1 MKFVVWTADISSN
14 GSRKVVV
21 KLIRGVA
28 AVSLMGLAACA
39 QVPSNPESRA
49 AYDRANDPGEPTNR
63 VIFAGNQWFDRNA
76 LQPVARAYQDHTPD
90 RVQKSIHNAT
100 SNLKTPA
107 VLVNDVLQGNFDRAW
122 TTTRRFAVN
131 STLGGAGL
139 FDVATDWQLPAH
151 DADFGQ
157 TFGVWGVGPGPSI
170 QLPLLGPSNTRDA
183 AGTAVGFLADPL
195 NFVPGGAIQTIQQA
209 ATGVGAVDKRAALL
223 STTDNLEKS
232 SLDYYVALRSAYD
245 QHRAAAVEEGKAGEP
260 LGQVNIGPVMPLP
273 NGPSDTP

>member
-1 MKFVVWTADISSN
+1 MKFSVWTADISSN
-14 GSRKVVV
+14 GSRTVAVTLV
-21 KLIRGVA
+21 RGVA

-39 QVPSNPESRA
+39 EVPGNPESRA
-49 AYDRANDPGEPTNR
+49 AYDRANDPAEPTNR

-183 AGTAVGFLADPL
+183 AGTAVGFLANPL
-195 NFVPGGAIQTIQQA
+195 NFVPGGAIQTIQLA
-209 ATGVGAVDKRAALL
+209 GAGVGAVDQRAAML
-223 STTDNLEKS
+223 STTDNLEKG

-245 QHRAAAVEEGKAGEP
+245 QHRAAFVEEGKGDP
-260 LGQVNIGPVMPLP
+260 LGQVTIGPVMPLA
-273 NGPSDTP
+273 NGASDAP